1 MTSASLI
8 DWKVFNVTDATYLT
22 NLTMRTIDVFYFYFF
37 QCYSTVQ
44 KKWERTSSKFGEIR
58 EFPRTNCELSFQ
70 TKIRRNFG
78 ASIVLV
84 PAKFQKLGVEP
95 NAKFRR
101 TFARTKDEIRPTSL
115 LLLLHSTVVKQS
127 RKKGFNFKKA

>member
-22 NLTMRTIDVFYFYFF
+22 NLTMRAIDVFLLLFF
-37 QCYSTVQ
+37 SMLQYCA
-44 KKWERTSSKFGEIR
+44 KEMRTNFGEIP
-58 EFPRTNCELSFQ
+58 EFPQTNCELSFQ